1 MIEEIR
7 IKNFKSVQKLKLEL
21 GRINVIIGANGSGKS
36 NLLEAIAM
44 GSVGFSG
51 NVDLALLGLRGVRIT
66 DSTYMRS
73 AFEKENTEKDVEVYF
88 EVKKKS
94 LHFFFQHDNTP
105 FSKWNMIY
113 KVPTNDGKS
122 IVMKGQSGNFTMQRI
137 LNHLSEDENTQ
148 WKSFSQIEIN
158 YLKSFLIYAPENLQL
173 RNFHSETQVEPLGT
187 HGEGLFR
194 LLQVIAQEKPE
205 HLKIIREKMQ
215 LMDWFEDLDIPTNL
229 FATEKRLRVKDR
241 FLAEELAYFDQRSAN
256 EGFLYLL
263 FYITLF
269 VSDYTPKFFAIDN
282 LDNALNPKLCRK
294 LMTILV
300 ELAKE
305 FDKQV
310 IFTTHNPA
318 VLDGLDLNDDE
329 QRLFVIQRNLD
340 GHTKVNRVKKK
351 TELNGKNVRLSEQF
365 LRGYLGGLP
374 KHF

>member
-1 MIEEIR
+1 MNYISKPVHSI
-7 IKNFKSVQKLKLEL
+7 LEL
-21 GRINVIIGANGSGKS
+21 
-36 NLLEAIAM
+36 
-44 GSVGFSG
+44 
-51 NVDLALLGLRGVRIT
+51 
-66 DSTYMRS
+66 
-73 AFEKENTEKDVEVYF
+73 
-88 EVKKKS
+88 
-94 LHFFFQHDNTP
+94 
-105 FSKWNMIY
+105 
-113 KVPTNDGKS
+113 
-122 IVMKGQSGNFTMQRI
+122 I
-137 LNHLSEDENTQ
+137 LNLKNSKELTGQQYEDLISLEN
-148 WKSFSQIEIN
+148 
-158 YLKSFLIYAPENLQL
+158 FLIYAPENLQL
-173 RNFHSETQVEPLGT
+173 RNFQSETQVEPLGT

-194 LLQVIAQEKPE
+194 LLQVIAHEKPE

-229 FATEKRLRVKDR
+229 FATEKRLTIKDR
-241 FLAEELAYFDQRSAN
+241 FLAEDLAYFDQRSAN

-318 VLDGLDLNDDE
+318 VLDGLNLNDDK
-329 QRLFVIQRNLD
+329 QRLFIIQRNLD
-340 GHTKVNRVKKK
+340 GHTKINRVKKK
-351 TELNGKNVRLSEQF
+351 SELNGSSVRLSEQF

>member
-36 NLLEAIAM
+36 NLLEAITM
-44 GSVGFSG
+44 GSIGLTSK
-51 NVDLALLGLRGVRIT
+51 VDLALLNLRGVRVT
-66 DSTYMRS
+66 EPVYMRS
-73 AFEKENTEKDVEVYF
+73 AFEKESTEKDVEVGFKINSDEY
-88 EVKKKS
+88 S
-94 LHFFFQHDNTP
+94 LEFHHDNKP
-105 FSKWNMIY
+105 FSKWRIIWEMGWLQEGEVTKQKFLIPEDSRFFEKN
-113 KVPTNDGKS
+113 NDIFK
-122 IVMKGQSGNFTMQRI
+122 
-137 LNHLSEDENTQ
+137 
-148 WKSFSQIEIN
+148 EIAFF
-158 YLKSFLIYAPENLQL
+158 KDFLIYAPENLQL

-194 LLQVIAQEKPE
+194 LLQVIAHEKPE
-205 HLKIIREKMQ
+205 QLTIIREKMK
-215 LMDWFEDLDIPTNL
+215 LMDWFEDLDIPNNL

-241 FLAEELAYFDQRSAN
+241 FLAEDLAYFDQRSAN

-263 FYITLF
+263 FYVTLF

-340 GHTKVNRVKKK
+340 GHTKVQRVKKK
-351 TELNGKNVRLSEQF
+351 SELNGENVRLSEQF

>member
-7 IKNFKSVQKLKLEL
+7 IKNFKSVQKLKFEL

-36 NLLEAIAM
+36 NLLEAITM
-44 GSVGFSG
+44 GSIGLSDK
-51 NVDLALLGLRGVRIT
+51 VDLALLNLRGVRVT
-66 DSTYMRS
+66 DSVYMRS
-73 AFEKENTEKDVEVYF
+73 AFKKENTEKDVEIDF
-88 EVKKKS
+88 KINKKGLNFKFY
-94 LHFFFQHDNTP
+94 HNNKP
-105 FSKWNMIY
+105 FSKWMI
-113 KVPTNDGKS
+113 KLKIPTLKGKTFMDSTDGEN
-122 IVMKGQSGNFTMQRI
+122 IVIDAINFFRGHPDTKQFTI
-137 LNHLSEDENTQ
+137 NSKEELS
-148 WKSFSQIEIN
+148 
-158 YLKSFLIYAPENLQL
+158 LKDFLIYAPENLQL

-194 LLQVIAQEKPE
+194 LLQVIAHEKPE
-205 HLKIIREKMQ
+205 HLKVIREKMQ

-229 FATEKRLRVKDR
+229 FATERRLRVKDR
-241 FLAEELAYFDQRSAN
+241 FLAEDLAYFDQRSAN

-263 FYITLF
+263 FYVTLF

-300 ELAKE
+300 ELAKK

-318 VLDGLDLNDDE
+318 VLDGLNLNDDE
-329 QRLFVIQRNLD
+329 QRLFIIQRNLD
-340 GHTKVNRVKKK
+340 GHTKINRVKKK
-351 TELNGKNVRLSEQF
+351 SELNGSSVRLSEQF